1 MPEIKMDNDITD
13 SFIRA
18 LIKADTET
26 VSQMLAERPE
36 LADWS
41 YPKREL
47 WARLEELEKESDK
60 GQKKYQYIGIVY
72 SHGPYYDAGDGF
84 RYKQGYMTDSHK
96 GSSRSNELPVR
107 QGLKDLYS
115 RIYNSKSKTETIKPI
130 QLCWAPSHKE
140 IVKLLLSCGAGI
152 DDRTFDRDRNGNL
165 TNQVTLLY
173 NTIDNFPT
181 KGANIDG
188 VREYAEYIKW
198 LISQGAS
205 MSFPYYRG
213 ENAWKTIYET
223 FYEKVIETYIVQT
236 VSSLIQLDYPGR
248 EITEEEKSRQES
260 LYASIEV
267 LTDLTEYIYK
277 DINPDK
283 YIPHDAYESDETPS
297 FISTFSLDYV
307 TVFNF
312 LNVLHMMEMNIV
324 QGEINGKT
332 KFSDET
338 YKKLLNIIA
347 YPVEKLLPQ
356 FSKKDLQYICKQQ
369 RWYLKMANGI
379 LKRKMPQSGWQRYWD
394 LLNKYVPAEE
404 MYIGDA
410 PLSDCIRA
418 SSRFDADDVFGK
430 IKAYEAVL
438 GSISE
443 SDRRSLWRAIADV
456 SFSIFCKSEELQ
468 DKAPDVLDQASETM
482 EELCGFAEQY
492 GADINRK
499 NPFTGQTSLHSLC
512 RKLND
517 VCNNYGKDKYLSPK
531 DKSQRLSRAVREIA
545 SQLDMFKR
553 YGADLSIEDEE
564 GKTPLDAFPKNMR
577 SVIDKC
583 VKQKEYEKSV
593 LIDAEEIFIR

>member
-60 GQKKYQYIGIVY
+60 GQKKYQYMGLVY

-181 KGANIDG
+181 QGANIDG

-205 MSFPYYRG
+205 MSFPYYR
-213 ENAWKTIYET
+213 ENAWKTLYET
-223 FYEKVIETYIVQT
+223 FYEKVIEAYIAQT

-248 EITEEEKSRQES
+248 EITEEEKSRRES

-283 YIPHDAYESDETPS
+283 YIPHDAYESDETPAL
-297 FISTFSLDYV
+297 ISSFSLDGV
-307 TVFNF
+307 TVFSF

-332 KFSDET
+332 TFSEET

-356 FSKKDLQYICKQQ
+356 FSKKDLQYICQKQH
-369 RWYLKMANGI
+369 WYLKMANGI
-379 LKRKMPQSGWQRYWD
+379 LKRKTPQSGWQRYWD
-394 LLNKYVPAEE
+394 LLNKYVPAEG

-418 SSRFDADDVFGK
+418 YGRFDADDVFGK

-443 SDRRSLWRAIADV
+443 SDRHSLWPAIADV

-468 DKAPDVLDQASETM
+468 SKAPDVFDQASETM

-492 GADINRK
+492 GAGINRK
-499 NPFTGQTSLHSLC
+499 NPFTGQTPLHILC
-512 RKLND
+512 RKLGNVCSSYKND
-517 VCNNYGKDKYLSPK
+517 KFLSPK

-545 SQLDMFKR
+545 SQLEMFKR

-564 GKTPLDAFPKNMR
+564 GKTPLDAFPKNIR
-577 SVIDKC
+577 PAIDRC
-583 VKQKEYEKSV
+583 VKQKEYEKSA
-593 LIDAEEIFIR
+593 LIEAEDLFIR

>member
-60 GQKKYQYIGIVY
+60 GQKKYQYMGLVY

-181 KGANIDG
+181 QGANIDG

-205 MSFPYYRG
+205 MSFPYYR
-213 ENAWKTIYET
+213 ENAWKTLYET
-223 FYEKVIETYIVQT
+223 FYEKVIEAYIAQT

-248 EITEEEKSRQES
+248 EITEEEKSRRES

-283 YIPHDAYESDETPS
+283 YIPHDAYESDETPAL
-297 FISTFSLDYV
+297 ISSFSLDGV
-307 TVFNF
+307 TVFSF

-332 KFSDET
+332 TFSEET

-356 FSKKDLQYICKQQ
+356 FSKKDLQYICQKQH
-369 RWYLKMANGI
+369 WYLKMANGI
-379 LKRKMPQSGWQRYWD
+379 LKRKTPQSGWQRYWD
-394 LLNKYVPAEE
+394 LLNKYVPAEG

-418 SSRFDADDVFGK
+418 YGRFDADDVFGK

-443 SDRRSLWRAIADV
+443 SDRHSLWPAIADV

-468 DKAPDVLDQASETM
+468 SKAPDVFDQASETM

-492 GADINRK
+492 GAGINRK
-499 NPFTGQTSLHSLC
+499 NPFTGS
-512 RKLND
+512 
-517 VCNNYGKDKYLSPK
+517 
-531 DKSQRLSRAVREIA
+531 
-545 SQLDMFKR
+545 
-553 YGADLSIEDEE
+553 
-564 GKTPLDAFPKNMR
+564 
-577 SVIDKC
+577 
-583 VKQKEYEKSV
+583 
-593 LIDAEEIFIR
+593 

>member
-1 MPEIKMDNDITD
+1 MSDMNVNK
-13 SFIRA
+13 FIRA
-18 LIKADTET
+18 ILTADTVE
-26 VSQMLAERPE
+26 VVKMLDEHPE
-36 LADWS
+36 LAVQGFLRSDVVNIS
-41 YPKREL
+41 
-47 WARLEELEKESDK
+47 EELILSSP
-60 GQKKYQYIGIVY
+60 GTLSYGGSTSCVLRAC
-72 SHGPYYDAGDGF
+72 YDASDGF
-84 RYKQGYMTDSHK
+84 RYKPGYVTEDLTRGRWYGDDIPLVGNYGQGSTNQDDV
-96 GSSRSNELPVR
+96 L
-107 QGLKDLYS
+107 L
-115 RIYNSKSKTETIKPI
+115 PI
-130 QLCWAPSHKE
+130 QLCWVPSHKE
-140 IVKLLLSCGAGI
+140 IVKKLLSCGADINDTGS
-152 DDRTFDRDRNGNL
+152 
-165 TNQVTLLY
+165 NQVLEYIGNVYNNTLLY
-173 NTIDNFPT
+173 NTINRFPSSGICSSGL
-181 KGANIDG
+181 KD
-188 VREYAEYIKW
+188 YAEYIKW

-205 MSFPYYRG
+205 MSFPYYR
-213 ENAWKTIYET
+213 ENAWKTLYET
-223 FYEKVIETYIVQT
+223 FYEKVIEAYIAQT
-236 VSSLIQLDYPGR
+236 VSNLIQLDYPGR

-267 LTDLTEYIYK
+267 LTDLTEYIYT

-283 YIPHDAYESDETPS
+283 YIPHDAYESDETPAL
-297 FISTFSLDYV
+297 ISSFSLDGV

-332 KFSDET
+332 KFSEET

-369 RWYLKMANGI
+369 RWYLKMATGI

-499 NPFTGQTSLHSLC
+499 NPFTGQTSLHTLC

-545 SQLDMFKR
+545 SLLEMFKR

-564 GKTPLDAFPKNMR
+564 GKTPLDAFPKNIR

-583 VKQKEYEKSV
+583 VKQKEYEKSA